1 MSNSISNT
9 ISEVAS
15 KADRMSIFMP
25 KRFVSKTNTD
35 LATLQ
40 LGMSLVDEF
49 EVLLHF
55 EFHSIHF
62 IVENATVVNTIVRPR
77 NI

>member
-1 MSNSISNT
+1 MSNHLDT
-9 ISEVAS
+9 IREVAS

-25 KRFVSKTNTD
+25 KRFVSKTDTD
-35 LATLQ
+35 ITTLQ
-40 LGMSLVDEF
+40 LAMSLVDDF

-55 EFHSIHF
+55 EFHSINF